1 MKKFMII
8 LLFVAILVTGCALAD
23 LPFVEGYTAVQLVM
37 GLVTIVL
44 TITQSYFP
52 KISIIQWVKKIFNIQ
67 NELASLFVMAFIFGI
82 AALAMLITG
91 ELDPSITWDLK
102 QVAVYYG
109 ILLSI
114 SKAAYQRLKSATG
127 MRGTALLP

>member
-1 MKKFMII
+1 MKKFLIVI
-8 LLFVAILVTGCALAD
+8 LLLAFLLTGCALAD
-23 LPFVEGYTAVQLVM
+23 LPFFEGYTAEMLVV
-37 GLVTIVL
+37 GVVTIVL

-114 SKAAYQRLKSATG
+114 SKAAYQRLKASTG
-127 MRGTALLP
+127 MKGTALLP